1 MGYAKVTQDAFLG
14 KHFGYVEPE
23 EPTARQPGRGR
34 NLRNERMLPSASATG
49 RIVEPPGPSILT
61 LVWIEPARE
70 QNRLLANQEE

>member
-1 MGYAKVTQDAFLG
+1 MHGAKQNHVRA
-14 KHFGYVEPE
+14 
-23 EPTARQPGRGR
+23 GRSPAWR
-34 NLRNERMLPSASATG
+34 AVQLPSPSATG